1 MQLAAAARADAAAAG
16 TCLVWPLPYSSLQF
30 INSVERSLRKRASDA
45 EAALAAAEQQV
56 IYKKQIEVSLGPNDF
71 YYYYYYYY

>member
-1 MQLAAAARADAAAAG
+1 MFCPFL
-16 TCLVWPLPYSSLQF
+16 THPHNLPITVQ
-30 INSVERSLRKRASDA
+30 NAVERSLRKRASDA

-56 IYKKQIEVSLGPNDF
+56 IYKKPIEVSLGPNDF